1 MSNNI
6 SIEDLNCTAVTHQ
19 SYNVKFHNEE
29 INTVLTHTASI
40 VEDWISKIYQ
50 DFGAVLSNL
59 IVGLDV
65 EWRPNFHKNQE
76 NKVSVLQLC
85 VGSRCV
91 IIQLMYIDKI
101 PQALIDFLGN
111 PSFTFV
117 GVGISE
123 DVEKLLYDYELGIGS
138 TIDLRVLAAQKMNKS
153 ELKKMGLRDLTEA
166 VLGLNL
172 VKPKKVTMSRWD
184 AEYLTYD
191 QVLYACLDVV
201 VAFKMARHLM
211 AMKAVSKK

>member
-1 MSNNI
+1 M
-6 SIEDLNCTAVTHQ
+6 SIEDLNCSTDTHQ
-19 SYNVKFHNEE
+19 SYTVKFDSDE
-29 INTVLTHTASI
+29 INTVLTQTAS
-40 VEDWISKIYQ
+40 VVDDWMSKLYQ
-50 DFGAVLSNL
+50 DFGSALNNL
-59 IVGLDV
+59 IVGFDV

-85 VGSRCV
+85 VGSRCLIV
-91 IIQLMYIDKI
+91 QLMYLDKI
-101 PQALIDFLGN
+101 PKSLIDFLQN

-117 GVGISE
+117 GVGINE
-123 DVEKLLYDYELGIGS
+123 DVEKILCDYELGVS
-138 TIDLRVLAAQKMNKS
+138 NTLDLRVLAAQKLNKI

-166 VLGLNL
+166 VLGVNL

-201 VAFKMARHLM
+201 VAFKMAKHLM
-211 AMKAVSKK
+211 AMKASK

>member
-1 MSNNI
+1 MSNI
-6 SIEDLNCTAVTHQ
+6 SIEDLNCTAETHQ
-19 SYNVKFHNEE
+19 SYTIKFHGDE

-50 DFGAVLSNL
+50 DFSSVLNNL
-59 IVGLDV
+59 IVGFDV

-85 VGSRCV
+85 VGSRCL
-91 IIQLMYIDKI
+91 IIQLLYIDKI
-101 PQALIDFLGN
+101 PKPLIDFLGN

-117 GVGISE
+117 GVGIDE
-123 DVEKLLYDYELGIGS
+123 DVEKILYDYELGISS
-138 TIDLRVLAAQKMNKS
+138 TVDLRILAAQKMNKI

-166 VLGLNL
+166 VLSLNL

-191 QVLYACLDVV
+191 QVLYACLDAV
-201 VAFKMARHLM
+201 VAFKMAKNLM
-211 AMKAVSKK
+211 AIKASK